1 MNHSYPLPR
10 GPVLGWAS
18 FTGSRSVALP
28 SVQDLPHVVLTS
40 SGRAAIFQALLL
52 LNLPVGSKVLVPTYH
67 CPTMVAPVLLAD
79 MQPVFY
85 AVRADGLPDLDSL
98 SRPAAANAQVL
109 LAPHYFGFARSLR
122 EVRGWC
128 DQWGIVLIEDC
139 AHAFFGQA
147 GERSI
152 GLWGNFAIASL
163 AKFFPVPEGGLLAS
177 AYRPLDNL
185 ALAPQTL
192 KAAIKGWLDVIETG
206 SAYRRWCGLN
216 AGLSALFRL
225 KNRTRAVGLSSSAP
239 VNLPE
244 SATEMMTGCDMGR
257 ITQSPLMVSRLLLRV
272 LPRDRIVA
280 RRRENYRLYAE
291 QFTKTPGVRPLFPE
305 LPLQTAPY
313 VFPVWFD
320 AADEVYASLRAAGAP
335 VFRWDRI
342 WPGTPTDLPNDHGI
356 AWSRHVLQFLCH
368 QDLSAADV
376 RGIVM
381 RARERAGVRQG
392 SIIQS

>member
-18 FTGSRSVALP
+18 FTGSRATTLP
-28 SVQDLPHVVLTS
+28 SVQELPQVALTT
-40 SGRAAIFQALLL
+40 SGRAAIFQALSL
-52 LNLPVGSKVLVPTYH
+52 LNLPAGSKVLVPTYH
-67 CPTMVAPVLLAD
+67 CPTMVAPVLLAGL
-79 MQPVFY
+79 QPIFY

-98 SRPAAANAQVL
+98 SRPVAANAKVL
-109 LAPHYFGFARSLR
+109 LVAHYFGFTRSLR

-152 GLWGNFAIASL
+152 GRWGDFAIASL
-163 AKFFPVPEGGLLAS
+163 SKFFPVPEGGLLAS
-177 AYRPLDNL
+177 AYRPLDRL
-185 ALAPQTL
+185 ALASQDL
-192 KAAIKGWLDVIETG
+192 KAAIKGWVDVIETG
-206 SAYRRWCGLN
+206 VTYRRWHGLN
-216 AGLSALFRL
+216 AGLNTLFRL
-225 KNRTRAVGLSSSAP
+225 KNRRRTVGLSLPAP
-239 VNLPE
+239 VDLPA
-244 SATEMMTGCDMGR
+244 SAMEMMTGCDMGR
-257 ITQSPLMVSRLLLRV
+257 ITQLPLMVSRLLLRI

-291 QFTKTPGVRPLFPE
+291 QFAATPGVRPLFPE
-305 LPLQTAPY
+305 LPLQTVPY

-320 AADEVYASLRAAGAP
+320 AADKVYAGLRAVGAP

-342 WPGTPTDLPNDHGI
+342 WPGTPTDLPDDHGI

-368 QDLSAADV
+368 QDLSATDV
-376 RGIVM
+376 RWVVM
-381 RARERAGVRQG
+381 RARELAGVRQE

>member
-1 MNHSYPLPR
+1 MNRTPSLPR
-10 GPVLGWAS
+10 SPVLGWAS
-18 FTGSRSVALP
+18 FTGSRSATLP

-52 LNLPVGSKVLVPTYH
+52 LNLPAGSKVLAPTYH
-67 CPTMVAPVLLAD
+67 CPTMVAPVLLAGL
-79 MQPVFY
+79 QPVFY

-98 SRPAAANAQVL
+98 SRPVAANARVL

-128 DQWGIVLIEDC
+128 DQRGIVLIEDC

-152 GLWGNFAIASL
+152 GRWGDFAIASL
-163 AKFFPVPEGGLLAS
+163 SKFFPMSEGGLLAS
-177 AYRPLDNL
+177 AYRPVDNL

-192 KAAIKGWLDVIETG
+192 KAAIKGWVDVIETG
-206 SAYRRWCGLN
+206 AAYRRWRGLN

-225 KNRTRAVGLSSSAP
+225 KNRNRAVGLSSSAP
-239 VNLPE
+239 VDLPE

-291 QFTKTPGVRPLFPE
+291 QFAEMLGVRPLFPE
-305 LPLQTAPY
+305 LPLQTVPY
-313 VFPVWFD
+313 VFPMWFD
-320 AADEVYASLRAAGAP
+320 AADAVYAGLRAVGAP

-376 RGIVM
+376 RWVVM
-381 RARERAGVRQG
+381 RARERAGVWQG
-392 SIIQS
+392 NIIQS